1 MHVILSYGELTLVIN
16 ASNGIILDQ
25 ENQRLSKGLV
35 TYNVIMSPLN
45 LSNSSFATISV
56 STTSPLFVQ

>member
-1 MHVILSYGELTLVIN
+1 MHVILSYGELTLAIN